1 MALNVNENKFVLPIS
16 VESAGTITKEL
27 QTQGTYVDKNIKIT
41 VDTPD
46 GTLEAKKNGELTA
59 AVSIDTNVYTSDT
72 ETKYP
77 LTVKADASITDVQ
90 IGVGTPGF
98 VDSND
103 AVTIA
108 GSAAPQVSKTVYIKA
123 GSLSGSGTASAEGG
137 NGFALGAKT
146 TTAPESGFYVKA
158 SAAGGASV
166 ATAGWVDE
174 TTPSVSVNGDSYYP
188 IDAATLA
195 NAATGDKA
203 YVEETGPVLVSGGYL
218 YINKG
223 YIGDTKIPLADL
235 VPNEANVTAGVDGN
249 SNLIY
254 KTVSVYDKDGALIA
268 GTMGDAVL
276 GNINA
281 TDVSANVS
289 TVSVAPNGDG
299 SAFKVT
305 GTGNIS
311 GNTSV
316 AVTGA
321 GYATTNTTKSGTIS
335 GTANVEASLSKI
347 TVGAVAEQTN
357 LTVTPVITKDSSSA
371 SATGAIT
378 KVAPSSGHYVAVSAD
393 AISASTTVA
402 PSVTSDGYGTADNFN
417 ASNATITAGSAAS
430 GLYYVPITDAS
441 HSVSKEASSV
451 TNASA
456 TVSSA
461 VVSTTAEA
469 VAVLNEAPASGDYL
483 IISADAT
490 TINGSVTTNAKC
502 VSTEG
507 YITASTQTLP
517 ITEAVTVA
525 VTGVAN
531 KYIKIYAGEIVESTV

>member
-1 MALNVNENKFVLPIS
+1 MALNVQDNKFILPIDIAA
-16 VESAGTITKEL
+16 AGKVTKEL
-27 QTQGTYVDKNIKIT
+27 QTAGTYVDKNIKIE
-41 VDTPD
+41 VNTPD
-46 GTLEAKKNGELTA
+46 GSLEVKKEGALSA
-59 AVSIDTNVYTSDT
+59 SVSVDANVYTSDT

-77 LTVKADASITDVQ
+77 LTVKGDASITDVQ
-90 IGVGTPGF
+90 VGVANEGF
-98 VDSND
+98 VDSTD
-103 AVTIA
+103 AVTIN
-108 GSAAPQVSKTVYIKA
+108 GSSAEQVSKTVYIKA

-137 NGFALGAKT
+137 NGLALGAKA

-195 NAATGDKA
+195 NAGTADKVYA
-203 YVEETGPVLVSGGYL
+203 EETGPVLVSGDYL

-235 VPNEANVTAGVDGN
+235 VPNEANVVAGVDGN

-254 KTVSVYDKDGALIA
+254 KTVSVYDKDGRLVA

-276 GNINA
+276 GDISA
-281 TDVSANVS
+281 TDVAAKVS
-289 TVSVAPNGDG
+289 TVSVAANEDK

-305 GTGNIS
+305 GTGEIS

-321 GYATTNTTKSGTIS
+321 GYATSSTTKNGTIS

-347 TVGAVAEQTN
+347 TVGAVAANAN
-357 LTVTPVITKDSSSA
+357 LTVTPVINKDSSSA
-371 SATGAIT
+371 AATGAIT
-378 KVAPSSGHYVAVSAD
+378 TVAPSGHYVAVSAD
-393 AISASTTVA
+393 AINASTTVA
-402 PSVTSDGYGTADNFN
+402 PSVTSEGYGTADNFN
-417 ASNATITAGSAAS
+417 SSSATVTAGSAAS
-430 GLYYVPITDAS
+430 GLYYVPINEAA
-441 HSVSKEASSV
+441 HSVSAEASSV

-461 VVSTTAEA
+461 VVDENASEVTLLST
-469 VAVLNEAPASGDYL
+469 APEGRYL
-483 IISADAT
+483 KISAAAT
-490 TINGSVTTNAKC
+490 AQSGSVTTNAKC

-507 YITASTQTLP
+507 YITASTKTLP
-517 ITEAVTVA
+517 ITEAVSVGITNA
-525 VTGVAN
+525 AD
-531 KYIKIYAGEIVESTV
+531 KFIKIYNGELVEIV

>member
-1 MALNVNENKFVLPIS
+1 MALNVQDNKFTLPIDIAA
-16 VESAGTITKEL
+16 AGKVTKEL
-27 QTQGTYVDKNIKIT
+27 QTAGTYVDKNIKIE
-41 VDTPD
+41 VNTPD
-46 GTLEAKKNGELTA
+46 GSLEVKKEGTLSAS
-59 AVSIDTNVYTSDT
+59 VSVDTNVYTSDT

-77 LTVKADASITDVQ
+77 LTVKGDAAISEIQV
-90 IGVGTPGF
+90 GVANQGF
-98 VDSND
+98 VDSTD
-103 AVTIA
+103 SVTIA
-108 GSAAPQVSKTVYIKA
+108 GSSAEQVSKTIYIKA

-137 NGFALGAKT
+137 NGLALGTKA
-146 TTAPESGFYVKA
+146 TTAPKSGFYVKA

-166 ATAGWVDE
+166 ATAGWVDS

-195 NAATGDKA
+195 NAGTANKVYA
-203 YVEETGPVLVSGGYL
+203 EKTGPVLVSGDYL

-235 VPNEANVTAGVDGN
+235 VPNEANVTAGKDGN
-249 SNLIY
+249 SHLIY
-254 KTVSVYDKDGALIA
+254 KTVSVYDKDGALVA

-276 GNINA
+276 GNIAA

-289 TVSVAPNGDG
+289 TVSVAATEDN

-321 GYATTNTTKSGTIS
+321 GYATTSTTKNGTIS
-335 GTANVEASLSKI
+335 GTASVDASLSKI
-347 TVGAVAEQTN
+347 TVGAVAEQAN
-357 LTVTPVITKDSSSA
+357 LTVTPVISKDSSSA
-371 SATGAIT
+371 AATGAIT
-378 KVAPSSGHYVAVSAD
+378 TVAPSGHYVAVSAD
-393 AISASTTVA
+393 AINASTTIA
-402 PSVTSDGYGTADNFN
+402 PSVTSDGYGTTDAFN
-417 ASNATITAGSAAS
+417 ATDVTVTAGSAAS
-430 GLYYVPITDAS
+430 GLYYIPIADAS

-461 VVSTTAEA
+461 IVSTTAEA
-469 VAVLNEAPASGDYL
+469 VAVLNDAPASGDYL
-483 IISADAT
+483 IISADAAT
-490 TINGSVTTNAKC
+490 TNGSVTTNAKC

-507 YITASTQTLP
+507 YITASTKTLP
-517 ITEAVTVA
+517 ITEAVTVG
-525 VTGVAN
+525 VTNATN
-531 KYIKIYAGEIVESTV
+531 KYIKIYAGEIVESTI

>member
-1 MALNVNENKFVLPIS
+1 MALNVQDNKFILPIDIAA
-16 VESAGTITKEL
+16 AGKATKEL
-27 QTQGTYVDKNIKIT
+27 QTAGTYVDKNIKIE
-41 VDTPD
+41 VNTPD
-46 GTLEAKKNGELTA
+46 GSLEVKKQGDLSA
-59 AVSIDTNVYTSDT
+59 SVSVDTNVYTSDT
-72 ETKYP
+72 VTKYP
-77 LTVKADASITDVQ
+77 LTVKGDAAITDVQ
-90 IGVGTPGF
+90 VGVASPGF
-98 VDSND
+98 VDSTD
-103 AVTIA
+103 SVTIA
-108 GSAAPQVSKTVYIKA
+108 GSSAPQVSKTVYIKA

-137 NGFALGAKT
+137 NGLALGAKA

-195 NAATGDKA
+195 NAGTANKVYA
-203 YVEETGPVLVSGGYL
+203 EEAGPVLVSGDYL

-235 VPNEANVTAGVDGN
+235 VPNEANVTAGKDGN

-276 GNINA
+276 GDIAA

-305 GTGNIS
+305 GTGAIS

-321 GYATTNTTKSGTIS
+321 GYATSSTTKSGIIS
-335 GTANVEASLSKI
+335 GTANVEASLNKI
-347 TVGAVAEQTN
+347 TVGAVATNAN

-371 SATGAIT
+371 TATGAIT
-378 KVAPSSGHYVAVSAD
+378 KVAPSGHYVAVSAD
-393 AISASTTVA
+393 AINASTTVA

-430 GLYYVPITDAS
+430 GLYYVPINEAS
-441 HSVSKEASSV
+441 HAVSKEASSV

-461 VVSTTAEA
+461 VVDETASEVTLLSA
-469 VAVLNEAPASGDYL
+469 APEGRYL
-483 IISADAT
+483 KISAAAT
-490 TINGSVTTNAKC
+490 AQSGSVTTNAKC

-507 YITASTQTLP
+507 YIVASTKTLP
-517 ITEAVTVA
+517 ITETVSVGVTNA
-525 VTGVAN
+525 AD
-531 KYIKIYAGEIVESTV
+531 KFIKIYNGELVESV

>member
-1 MALNVNENKFVLPIS
+1 MALNVQDNKFILPID
-16 VESAGTITKEL
+16 VAAAGKVTKEL
-27 QTQGTYVDKNIKIT
+27 QTAGTYVDKNIKIE
-41 VDTPD
+41 VNTPD
-46 GTLEAKKNGELTA
+46 GSLEVKKEGTLSAS
-59 AVSIDTNVYTSDT
+59 VSVDANVYTSDT

-77 LTVKADASITDVQ
+77 LTVKGDASITDVQ
-90 IGVGTPGF
+90 VGVKNEGF
-98 VDSND
+98 VDKTD

-108 GSAAPQVSKTVYIKA
+108 GSSAEQASKTVYIKA
-123 GSLSGSGTASAEGG
+123 GSLTGSGTASAEGG
-137 NGFALGAKT
+137 NGLALGAKIE
-146 TTAPESGFYVKA
+146 TAPKSGFYVKA
-158 SAAGGASV
+158 SASGGASV
-166 ATAGWVDE
+166 ATAGWVDN
-174 TTPSVSVNGDSYYP
+174 TTPSVSVDGDSYYP

-195 NAATGDKA
+195 NAGIAGKVYT
-203 YVEETGPVLVSGGYL
+203 EEAGPVLVSGDYL

-235 VPNEANVTAGVDGN
+235 VPNEANVVAGVDGN

-254 KTVSVYDKDGALIA
+254 KTVSVYDKDGALVA

-276 GNINA
+276 GDIAA

-289 TVSVAPNGDG
+289 TVSVAPNEDG

-321 GYATTNTTKSGTIS
+321 GYATTSTTKSGTIS

-347 TVGAVAEQTN
+347 TVGAVAENAN

-371 SATGAIT
+371 TATGAIT
-378 KVAPSSGHYVAVSAD
+378 TVAPSGHYVAVSAD
-393 AISASTTVA
+393 AINASTTVA
-402 PSVTSDGYGTADNFN
+402 PSVTSDGYGTADSFN
-417 ASNATITAGSAAS
+417 ANNVTVTAGSNAS
-430 GLYYVPITDAS
+430 GLYYVPIADAS

-461 VVSTTAEA
+461 IVSTTNEA
-469 VAVLNEAPASGDYL
+469 VAVLNEAPASGNYL
-483 IISADAT
+483 IISADAAT
-490 TINGSVTTNAKC
+490 TNGSVTTNAKC

-517 ITEAVTVA
+517 ITEAVTVG
-525 VTGVAN
+525 VTNATN
-531 KYIKIYAGEIVESTV
+531 KYIKIYAGEIVESTI

>member
-1 MALNVNENKFVLPIS
+1 MALNVQDNKFILPIDIAA
-16 VESAGTITKEL
+16 AGKATKEL
-27 QTQGTYVDKNIKIT
+27 QTAGTYVDKNIKIE
-41 VDTPD
+41 VNTPD
-46 GTLEAKKNGELTA
+46 GSLEVKKEGTLSAS
-59 AVSIDTNVYTSDT
+59 VSVDANVYTSDT
-72 ETKYP
+72 ETNYP
-77 LTVKADASITDVQ
+77 ITVKGDASISDVQ
-90 IGVGTPGF
+90 VGVAKEGF
-98 VDSND
+98 VDNTD
-103 AVTIA
+103 TVTIN
-108 GSAAPQVSKTVYIKA
+108 GSSAPQASKTVYIKA

-137 NGFALGAKT
+137 NGLALGAKS
-146 TTAPESGFYVKA
+146 TTAPDSGFYVKA

-195 NAATGDKA
+195 NAGTADKV
-203 YVEETGPVLVSGGYL
+203 YTEEAGPVLVSGDYL

-235 VPNEANVTAGVDGN
+235 VPNEANVVAGVDGN
-249 SNLIY
+249 SHLIY
-254 KTVSVYDKDGALIA
+254 KTVSVYDKDGALVA

-276 GNINA
+276 GDIAA

-289 TVSVAPNGDG
+289 TVSVTPNEDG

-321 GYATTNTTKSGTIS
+321 GYATSSTTKSGTIS
-335 GTANVEASLSKI
+335 GTANVAASLSKI
-347 TVGAVAEQTN
+347 TVGAVAGQTN
-357 LTVTPVITKDSSSA
+357 LTVTPVINKDSSSA
-371 SATGAIT
+371 AATGAIT
-378 KVAPSSGHYVAVSAD
+378 TVAPEGHYVAVSAD
-393 AISASTTVA
+393 AINASTTVA

-430 GLYYVPITDAS
+430 GLYYVPINEAA
-441 HSVSKEASSV
+441 HSVSAEASSV

-461 VVSTTAEA
+461 VVDETSSAITLLSA
-469 VAVLNEAPASGDYL
+469 APEGRYL
-483 IISADAT
+483 KISAAAT
-490 TINGSVTTNAKC
+490 AQSGSVTTNTKC

-507 YITASTQTLP
+507 YITASTKTLP
-517 ITEAVTVA
+517 ITEAVSVGITNA
-525 VTGVAN
+525 AD
-531 KYIKIYAGEIVESTV
+531 KFIKIYNGELVESV

>member
-1 MALNVNENKFVLPIS
+1 MALNVQDNKFILPIDIAA
-16 VESAGTITKEL
+16 AGKATKEL
-27 QTQGTYVDKNIKIT
+27 QTAGTYVDKNIKIE
-41 VDTPD
+41 VNTPD
-46 GTLEAKKNGELTA
+46 GSLEVKKEGTLSAS
-59 AVSIDTNVYTSDT
+59 VSVDANVYTSDT
-72 ETKYP
+72 ETNYP
-77 LTVKADASITDVQ
+77 ITVKGDASISDVQ
-90 IGVGTPGF
+90 VGVAKEGF
-98 VDSND
+98 VDNTD
-103 AVTIA
+103 TVTIN
-108 GSAAPQVSKTVYIKA
+108 GSSAPQASKTVYIKA
-123 GSLSGSGTASAEGG
+123 GSLSGSGTASAAGG
-137 NGFALGAKT
+137 NGLTLGAKA

-195 NAATGDKA
+195 NAGTADKVYA
-203 YVEETGPVLVSGGYL
+203 EETGPVLVSGDYL

-235 VPNEANVTAGVDGN
+235 VPDKANVTAGENGN
-249 SNLIY
+249 SHLIY
-254 KTVSVYDKDGALIA
+254 NTVSVYDKDGALVA

-276 GNINA
+276 GDIAA

-289 TVSVAPNGDG
+289 TVSIAPNEDG

-321 GYATTNTTKSGTIS
+321 GYATSSTTKNGTIS
-335 GTANVEASLSKI
+335 GTANVEAALDKI
-347 TVGAVAEQTN
+347 TVGAVAGQTN
-357 LTVTPVITKDSSSA
+357 LTVTPVINKDSSSA
-371 SATGAIT
+371 AATGAIT
-378 KVAPSSGHYVAVSAD
+378 KVAPEGHYVAVSAD
-393 AISASTTVA
+393 AVNASTTVT
-402 PSVTSDGYGTADNFN
+402 PSVTSDGYGTADSFN

-430 GLYYVPITDAS
+430 GLYYVPINEAA
-441 HSVSKEASSV
+441 HSVSAEASSV

-461 VVSTTAEA
+461 VVDETSSAITLLST
-469 VAVLNEAPASGDYL
+469 APEGRYL
-483 IISADAT
+483 KISAAAT
-490 TINGSVTTNAKC
+490 AQSGSVTTNAKC

-507 YITASTQTLP
+507 YITASTKTLP
-517 ITEAVTVA
+517 ITETVSVGVTNA
-525 VTGVAN
+525 AD
-531 KYIKIYAGEIVESTV
+531 KFIKIYNGELVETV

>member
-1 MALNVNENKFVLPIS
+1 MALNVQENKFILPIE
-16 VESAGTITKEL
+16 VAAAGKVTKEL
-27 QTQGTYVDKNIKIT
+27 QTAGTYVDKNIKIE
-41 VDTPD
+41 VNTPD
-46 GTLEAKKNGELTA
+46 GSLEVKKQGNLSA
-59 AVSIDTNVYTSDT
+59 SVSVDTNVYTSDT
-72 ETKYP
+72 ETDYP
-77 LTVKADASITDVQ
+77 ITVKGDAAITDVQ
-90 IGVGTPGF
+90 VGVAKEGF
-98 VDSND
+98 VDSTD

-108 GSAAPQVSKTVYIKA
+108 GSSAPQASKTVYIKA

-137 NGFALGAKT
+137 NGLALGAKA

-174 TTPSVSVNGDSYYP
+174 KTPSVSVNGDSYYP

-195 NAATGDKA
+195 NAGTANKVYA
-203 YVEETGPVLVSGGYL
+203 EETGPVLVSGGYL

-235 VPNEANVTAGVDGN
+235 VPNEANVTAGEDGN
-249 SNLIY
+249 SHLIY

-276 GNINA
+276 GDISA

-321 GYATTNTTKSGTIS
+321 GYATSSTTKNGTIS
-335 GTANVEASLSKI
+335 GTANVEASLNKI
-347 TVGAVAEQTN
+347 TVGAVAEHAN

-378 KVAPSSGHYVAVSAD
+378 KVAPEGHYVAVSAD
-393 AISASTTVA
+393 AINASTTVA
-402 PSVTSDGYGTADNFN
+402 PSVTSEGYGTTNNFN

-430 GLYYVPITDAS
+430 GLYYVPINEAA
-441 HSVSKEASSV
+441 HSVSAEASSV

-461 VVSTTAEA
+461 VVDETASAITLMST
-469 VAVLNEAPASGDYL
+469 APEGRYL
-483 IISADAT
+483 KISATAT
-490 TINGSVTTNAKC
+490 AQDGSVTTNAKC
-502 VSTEG
+502 ESTEG
-507 YITASTQTLP
+507 YIVASTKTLP
-517 ITEAVTVA
+517 ITETVSVGVTNA
-525 VTGVAN
+525 AD
-531 KYIKIYAGEIVESTV
+531 KFIKIYNGELVESV

>member
-1 MALNVNENKFVLPIS
+1 MALTVQENKFILPID
-16 VESAGTITKEL
+16 VAAAGKVTKEL
-27 QTQGTYVDKNIKIT
+27 QTAGTYVDKNIKIE
-41 VDTPD
+41 VNTPD
-46 GTLEAKKNGELTA
+46 GSLEVKREGTLSAS
-59 AVSIDTNVYTSDT
+59 VSVDANVYTSDT

-77 LTVKADASITDVQ
+77 LTVKGDASITDVQ
-90 IGVGTPGF
+90 VGVKNEGF
-98 VDSND
+98 VDSTD

-108 GSAAPQVSKTVYIKA
+108 GSSAEQASKTVYIKA

-137 NGFALGAKT
+137 NGLALGAKSA
-146 TTAPESGFYVKA
+146 TAPKSGFYVKA

-166 ATAGWVDE
+166 AAAGWVDE

-195 NAATGDKA
+195 NAGTADKVYA
-203 YVEETGPVLVSGGYL
+203 EETGPVLVSGDYL

-235 VPNEANVTAGVDGN
+235 VPDKANVTAGKDGN

-254 KTVSVYDKDGALIA
+254 KTVSVYDKDGALVA

-276 GNINA
+276 GDISA

-289 TVSVAPNGDG
+289 TVSVAANEDN

-305 GTGNIS
+305 GTGDIS

-321 GYATTNTTKSGTIS
+321 GYATTSTTKSGTIS

-347 TVGAVAEQTN
+347 AVSASAATAN
-357 LTVTPVITKDSSSA
+357 LTVTPVIAKDSSSA
-371 SATGAIT
+371 KATGAIT
-378 KVAPSSGHYVAVSAD
+378 TTAPSGHFVAVSAD
-393 AISASTTVA
+393 AIVASTTVS
-402 PSVTSDGYGTADNFN
+402 PTVTTAGYGTADNF
-417 ASNATITAGSAAS
+417 SATTATVTAGSNAS
-430 GLYYVPITDAS
+430 GLYYVPITEAS
-441 HSVSKEASSV
+441 HTVSKEASSV

-461 VVSTTAEA
+461 VVDETASA
-469 VAVLNEAPASGDYL
+469 ITLLSAAPEGRYL
-483 IISADAT
+483 KISAAAT
-490 TINGSVTTNAKC
+490 AQSGSVTTNAKC

-507 YITASTQTLP
+507 YIVASTQTLP
-517 ITEAVTVA
+517 ITETVSVGVTNA
-525 VTGVAN
+525 AD
-531 KYIKIYAGEIVESTV
+531 KFIKIYNGELVESV

>member
-1 MALNVNENKFVLPIS
+1 M
-16 VESAGTITKEL
+16 
-27 QTQGTYVDKNIKIT
+27 QTAGTYVDKNIKIE
-41 VDTPD
+41 VNTPD
-46 GTLEAKKNGELTA
+46 GSLEVKKEGTLSAN
-59 AVSIDTNVYTSDT
+59 VSVDANVYTSDT
-72 ETKYP
+72 ETNYP
-77 LTVKADASITDVQ
+77 ITIKGDASISDVQ
-90 IGVGTPGF
+90 VGVAKEGF
-98 VDSND
+98 VDSSD
-103 AVTIA
+103 TVTIN
-108 GSAAPQVSKTVYIKA
+108 GSSAPQSSKTVYIKA

-137 NGFALGAKT
+137 NGLALGAKS
-146 TTAPESGFYVKA
+146 TTAPDSGFYVKA

-195 NAATGDKA
+195 NAGTADKVYA
-203 YVEETGPVLVSGGYL
+203 EEIGPVLVSGDYL

-254 KTVSVYDKDGALIA
+254 KTVSVYDKDGRLVA

-276 GNINA
+276 GDISA

-289 TVSVAPNGDG
+289 TISVAPNEDG

-321 GYATTNTTKSGTIS
+321 GYATSSTTKNGTIS
-335 GTANVEASLSKI
+335 GTANIEAALDKI
-347 TVGAVAEQTN
+347 TVGAVAGQTN
-357 LTVTPVITKDSSSA
+357 LTVTPVINKDSSSA
-371 SATGAIT
+371 AATGAIT
-378 KVAPSSGHYVAVSAD
+378 KVAPEGHYVAVSAD
-393 AISASTTVA
+393 AINASTTVT
-402 PSVTSDGYGTADNFN
+402 PSVTSDGYGTADSFN

-430 GLYYVPITDAS
+430 GLYYVPLNEAA
-441 HSVSKEASSV
+441 HSVSAEASSV

-456 TVSSA
+456 IVSSA
-461 VVSTTAEA
+461 VVDETASEVTLLSA
-469 VAVLNEAPASGDYL
+469 APEGRYL
-483 IISADAT
+483 KISAAAT
-490 TINGSVTTNAKC
+490 AQSGSVTTNAKC

-507 YITASTQTLP
+507 YITASTKTLP
-517 ITEAVTVA
+517 ITEAVSVGITNA
-525 VTGVAN
+525 AD
-531 KYIKIYAGEIVESTV
+531 KFIKIYNGELVETV

>member
-1 MALNVNENKFVLPIS
+1 MALNVQDNKFILPID
-16 VESAGTITKEL
+16 VAAAGKVTKEL
-27 QTQGTYVDKNIKIT
+27 QTAGTYVDKNIKIE
-41 VDTPD
+41 VNTPD
-46 GTLEAKKNGELTA
+46 GSLEVKKEGTLSAS
-59 AVSIDTNVYTSDT
+59 VSVDTNVYTSDT

-77 LTVKADASITDVQ
+77 LTVKGDAAISEIQV
-90 IGVGTPGF
+90 GVANEGF
-98 VDSND
+98 VDSTD

-108 GSAAPQVSKTVYIKA
+108 GSSATQASKTVYIKA

-137 NGFALGAKT
+137 NGLALGAKA
-146 TTAPESGFYVKA
+146 TTAPKSGFYVKA

-195 NAATGDKA
+195 NAGTADKVYA
-203 YVEETGPVLVSGGYL
+203 EEAGPVLVSGGYL

-223 YIGDTKIPLADL
+223 YIGDTKIPLANL
-235 VPNEANVTAGVDGN
+235 VPDEANVKAGVDGN
-249 SNLIY
+249 SHLIY
-254 KTVSVYDKDGALIA
+254 KNVSVYDKDGALVA

-276 GNINA
+276 GDIRANDA
-281 TDVSANVS
+281 TANVS
-289 TVSVAPNGDG
+289 TVSIAATEDG

-305 GTGNIS
+305 GTGEIS

-316 AVTGA
+316 AVTDA
-321 GYATTNTTKSGTIS
+321 GYATTSTTKSGTIS
-335 GTANVEASLSKI
+335 GTASVEASLSKI
-347 TVGAVAEQTN
+347 TVGAVATNSN

-378 KVAPSSGHYVAVSAD
+378 KAAPSGHYVAVSAD
-393 AISASTTVA
+393 AINASTTVA

-430 GLYYVPITDAS
+430 GLYYVPINEAA
-441 HSVSKEASSV
+441 HSVSAEASSI

-461 VVSTTAEA
+461 VVDENASEVTLLSA
-469 VAVLNEAPASGDYL
+469 APEGRYL
-483 IISADAT
+483 KISAAAT
-490 TINGSVTTNAKC
+490 AQSGSVTTNAKC
-502 VSTEG
+502 ISTEG
-507 YITASTQTLP
+507 YIVASTKTLP
-517 ITEAVTVA
+517 ITETVTVG
-525 VTGVAN
+525 VTNAAD
-531 KYIKIYAGEIVESTV
+531 KFIKIYNGELVESV

>member
-1 MALNVNENKFVLPIS
+1 MALSVQDNKFILPIDIAA
-16 VESAGTITKEL
+16 AGKATKEL
-27 QTQGTYVDKNIKIT
+27 QTAGTYVDKNIK
-41 VDTPD
+41 VEVNTPD
-46 GTLEAKKNGELTA
+46 GSLEVKKEGTLSASVN
-59 AVSIDTNVYTSDT
+59 IDANVYTSDT

-77 LTVKADASITDVQ
+77 ITVKGDAAITDVQ
-90 IGVGTPGF
+90 VGVKNEGF
-98 VDSND
+98 VDSTD

-108 GSAAPQVSKTVYIKA
+108 GSSAPQASKTVYIKA

-137 NGFALGAKT
+137 NGLALGAKVSS
-146 TTAPESGFYVKA
+146 APESGFYIKS

-195 NAATGDKA
+195 NAGTADKIYA
-203 YVEETGPVLVSGGYL
+203 EKAGPVLVSGDYL

-235 VPNEANVTAGVDGN
+235 VPNEANVVAGVDGN
-249 SNLIY
+249 SHLIY
-254 KTVSVYDKDGALIA
+254 KTVSVYDKDGALVA

-276 GNINA
+276 GEIAANDATANIA
-281 TDVSANVS
+281 
-289 TVSVAPNGDG
+289 TVSVAANEDG

-311 GNTSV
+311 GNASV

-321 GYATTNTTKSGTIS
+321 GYATTDMSKNGTVS
-335 GTANVEASLSKI
+335 GTATVEASLSKI
-347 TVGAVAEQTN
+347 TVGAVAGQTN
-357 LTVTPVITKDSSSA
+357 LTVTPVINKDSSSA
-371 SATGAIT
+371 AATGAIT
-378 KVAPSSGHYVAVSAD
+378 KVAPSGHYVAVSAD
-393 AISASTTVA
+393 AINASTTVA
-402 PSVTSDGYGTADNFN
+402 PSVTSDGYGTADSFN

-430 GLYYVPITDAS
+430 GLYYVPITEAA
-441 HSVSKEASSV
+441 HNVSKEASSV

-461 VVSTTAEA
+461 VVDETASEVTLLST
-469 VAVLNEAPASGDYL
+469 APEGRYL
-483 IISADAT
+483 KISAAAT
-490 TINGSVTTNAKC
+490 AQNGSVTTNAKC

-517 ITEAVTVA
+517 ITEAVSVGITNA
-525 VTGVAN
+525 AD
-531 KYIKIYAGEIVESTV
+531 KFIKIYNGELVEGV

>member
-1 MALNVNENKFVLPIS
+1 MALTVQENKFILPID
-16 VESAGTITKEL
+16 VAAAGKATKEL
-27 QTQGTYVDKNIKIT
+27 QTAGTYVDKNIKIE
-41 VDTPD
+41 VNTPD
-46 GTLEAKKNGELTA
+46 GSLEVKKQGDLSA
-59 AVSIDTNVYTSDT
+59 SVSVDTNVYTSDA

-77 LTVKADASITDVQ
+77 LTVKGDAAITDVKV
-90 IGVGTPGF
+90 GVATEGF
-98 VDSND
+98 VDKTD
-103 AVTIA
+103 TVTIN
-108 GSAAPQVSKTVYIKA
+108 GSSAQQVSKTVYIKA

-137 NGFALGAKT
+137 NGLALGAKQES
-146 TTAPESGFYVKA
+146 APQSGFYVKA

-166 ATAGWVDE
+166 ATAGWVDK

-195 NAATGDKA
+195 NAGIADKVYA
-203 YVEETGPVLVSGGYL
+203 EETGPVLVSGDYL

-235 VPNEANVTAGVDGN
+235 VPNEANVTAGKDGN

-276 GNINA
+276 GDIAA

-289 TVSVAPNGDG
+289 TVSVAATEDK

-321 GYATTNTTKSGTIS
+321 GYATSSTTKSGTIS
-335 GTANVEASLSKI
+335 GTASVEASLSKI
-347 TVGAVAEQTN
+347 TVGAVATNAN

-371 SATGAIT
+371 AATGAIT
-378 KVAPSSGHYVAVSAD
+378 KVAPSGHYVAVSAD
-393 AISASTTVA
+393 AINASTTVA
-402 PSVTSDGYGTADNFN
+402 PSVTSDGYGTANNFN

-441 HSVSKEASSV
+441 HTVSKEASSI

-461 VVSTTAEA
+461 IVDETATAVTLLST
-469 VAVLNEAPASGDYL
+469 APEGRYL
-483 IISADAT
+483 KISAAAT
-490 TINGSVTTNAKC
+490 AQNGSVTTNAKC

-517 ITEAVTVA
+517 ITEAVSVGITNA
-525 VTGVAN
+525 AD
-531 KYIKIYAGEIVESTV
+531 KFIKIYNGELVENA

>member
-1 MALNVNENKFVLPIS
+1 MALNVQDNKFILPID
-16 VESAGTITKEL
+16 VAAAGKVTKEL
-27 QTQGTYVDKNIKIT
+27 QTAGTYVDKNIKIE
-41 VDTPD
+41 VNTPD
-46 GTLEAKKNGELTA
+46 GSLEVKKEGTLSAS
-59 AVSIDTNVYTSDT
+59 VSVDANVYTSDT

-77 LTVKADASITDVQ
+77 LTVKGDASITDVQ
-90 IGVGTPGF
+90 VGVKNEGF
-98 VDSND
+98 VDSTD

-108 GSAAPQVSKTVYIKA
+108 GSSAPQASKTVYIKA
-123 GSLSGSGTASAEGG
+123 GSLSGSGTASATGG
-137 NGFALGAKT
+137 NGVALGAKS

-195 NAATGDKA
+195 NTGTADKV
-203 YVEETGPVLVSGGYL
+203 YTEETGPVLVSGDYL

-235 VPNEANVTAGVDGN
+235 VPNEANVSAAVDGN
-249 SNLIY
+249 SHLIY
-254 KTVSVYDKDGALIA
+254 NTVSVYDKDGVLVA

-276 GNINA
+276 GDIAA

-305 GTGNIS
+305 GTGEIS

-321 GYATTNTTKSGTIS
+321 GYATSSTTKSGTIS
-335 GTANVEASLSKI
+335 GTANVEASLNKI
-347 TVGAVAEQTN
+347 TVGAVATNAN
-357 LTVTPVITKDSSSA
+357 LTVTPVISKDSSSA

-378 KVAPSSGHYVAVSAD
+378 KVAPSGHYVAVSAD

-417 ASNATITAGSAAS
+417 ASNTTVTAGSAAS
-430 GLYYVPITDAS
+430 GLYYVPLNEAA
-441 HSVSKEASSV
+441 HSVSAEASSV

-456 TVSSA
+456 IVSSA
-461 VVSTTAEA
+461 VVDETASAVTLLST
-469 VAVLNEAPASGDYL
+469 APEGRYL
-483 IISADAT
+483 KISAAAT
-490 TINGSVTTNAKC
+490 AQSGSVTTNAKC

-507 YITASTQTLP
+507 YIVASTQTLP
-517 ITEAVTVA
+517 ITETVSVGVTNA
-525 VTGVAN
+525 AD
-531 KYIKIYAGEIVESTV
+531 KFIKIYSGELVEIV

>member
-1 MALNVNENKFVLPIS
+1 MALNVQENKFILPIDIAA
-16 VESAGTITKEL
+16 AGKVTKEL
-27 QTQGTYVDKNIKIT
+27 QTAGTYVDKNIKIE
-41 VDTPD
+41 VNTPD
-46 GTLEAKKNGELTA
+46 GSLEVKKEGTLSAS
-59 AVSIDTNVYTSDT
+59 VSVDTNVYTSDT

-77 LTVKADASITDVQ
+77 LTVKGDASITDVQ
-90 IGVGTPGF
+90 VGVKDKGF
-98 VDSND
+98 VDSTD

-108 GSAAPQVSKTVYIKA
+108 GSSAPQASKTVYIKA

-137 NGFALGAKT
+137 NGVALGAKS
-146 TTAPESGFYVKA
+146 TTAPKSGFYVKA

-195 NAATGDKA
+195 NAGTADKV
-203 YVEETGPVLVSGGYL
+203 YTEEAGPVLVSGDYL

-254 KTVSVYDKDGALIA
+254 KTVSVYDKDGRLVA

-276 GNINA
+276 GDISA

-305 GTGNIS
+305 GTGEIS

-316 AVTGA
+316 AITSA
-321 GYATTNTTKSGTIS
+321 GYATSSTTKSGTIS

-371 SATGAIT
+371 VATGAIT
-378 KVAPSSGHYVAVSAD
+378 TVAPSGHYVAVSAD
-393 AISASTTVA
+393 AINASTTVA

-417 ASNATITAGSAAS
+417 ANNVTVTAGSNAS

-461 VVSTTAEA
+461 IVSTTNEA
-469 VAVLNEAPASGDYL
+469 VAVLNEAPASGNYL
-483 IISADAT
+483 IISADAAT
-490 TINGSVTTNAKC
+490 TNGSVTTNAKC
-502 VSTEG
+502 VLTEG
-507 YITASTQTLP
+507 YITASTKTLP
-517 ITEAVTVA
+517 ITEAVTVG
-525 VTGVAN
+525 VTNATN
-531 KYIKIYAGEIVESTV
+531 KYIKIYAGEIVESTI

>member
-1 MALNVNENKFVLPIS
+1 MALNVQENKFILPIDIAA
-16 VESAGTITKEL
+16 AGKVTKEL
-27 QTQGTYVDKNIKIT
+27 QTAGTYVDKNIKIE
-41 VDTPD
+41 VNTPD
-46 GTLEAKKNGELTA
+46 GSLEVKKEGTLSAS
-59 AVSIDTNVYTSDT
+59 VSVDANVYTSDT

-77 LTVKADASITDVQ
+77 LTVKGDAAISDVQ
-90 IGVGTPGF
+90 VGVKNEGF
-98 VDSND
+98 VDSTD

-108 GSAAPQVSKTVYIKA
+108 GSSAEQVSKTVYIKA
-123 GSLSGSGTASAEGG
+123 GSLAGSGTASATGG
-137 NGFALGAKT
+137 NGVALGAKS

-195 NAATGDKA
+195 NAGTADKV
-203 YVEETGPVLVSGGYL
+203 YTEEAGPVLVSGDYL

-249 SNLIY
+249 SHLIY
-254 KTVSVYDKDGALIA
+254 KTVSVYDKDGALVA

-276 GNINA
+276 GEIAA

-289 TVSVAPNGDG
+289 TVSVAANEDG

-305 GTGNIS
+305 GTGEIS

-321 GYATTNTTKSGTIS
+321 GYATSSTTKSGTIS
-335 GTANVEASLSKI
+335 GTANVEASLNKI
-347 TVGAVAEQTN
+347 TVGAVAENAN
-357 LTVTPVITKDSSSA
+357 LTVTPVINKDSSSA
-371 SATGAIT
+371 AATGAIT
-378 KVAPSSGHYVAVSAD
+378 KVAPSGHYVAVSAD
-393 AISASTTVA
+393 AINASTTVA

-417 ASNATITAGSAAS
+417 ASSATITAGSAAS
-430 GLYYVPITDAS
+430 GLYYVPLNEAAHT
-441 HSVSKEASSV
+441 VSAEASSV

-461 VVSTTAEA
+461 VVDETSSAITLLSAAPEGRYLKISA
-469 VAVLNEAPASGDYL
+469 VATAQ
-483 IISADAT
+483 
-490 TINGSVTTNAKC
+490 NGSVTTNAKC

-507 YITASTQTLP
+507 YIVASTQTLP
-517 ITEAVTVA
+517 ITETVSVGITNA
-525 VTGVAN
+525 AD
-531 KYIKIYAGEIVESTV
+531 KFIKIYNGELVESV